1 MARKLI
7 VEAIGTFFLV
17 FTVGMV
23 VIAPDPSALAP
34 LAVGSALMIM
44 VYAGGHI
51 SGGHYNPAVTLG
63 VFLRGRA
70 TARDLG
76 GYWIAQC
83 IAGALAGG
91 LARLYTTMPPL
102 PAAPNIMSAAVAE
115 FLFTFALVFVVLNV
129 ATTRGTEGNSY
140 FGLAIGF
147 TVMVGAVAV
156 GPFSGAVF
164 NPAVAIGLTV
174 LGATALPSLLLYVV
188 ANLAGGAVAALVFR
202 LLDLGNDKPTT
213 TSAAEQA
220 GLRPAAATGA

>member
-1 MARKLI
+1 
-7 VEAIGTFFLV
+7 
-17 FTVGMV
+17 MV

-91 LARLYTTMPPL
+91 LARLYTTMPPF
-102 PAAPNIMSAAVAE
+102 PAAPDIMSAAVAE

-174 LGATALPSLLLYVV
+174 LGVTSLPVLIIGDRKLSGFNPGSSPRTRRACRVRTRWRQVNSSTTPISLGLKGYS
-188 ANLAGGAVAALVFR
+188 
-202 LLDLGNDKPTT
+202 PT
-213 TSAAEQA
+213 SHH
-220 GLRPAAATGA
+220 R